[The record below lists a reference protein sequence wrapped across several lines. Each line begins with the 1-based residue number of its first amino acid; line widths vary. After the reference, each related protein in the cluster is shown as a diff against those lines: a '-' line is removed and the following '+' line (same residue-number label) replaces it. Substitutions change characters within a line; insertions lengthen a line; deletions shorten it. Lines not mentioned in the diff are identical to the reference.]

1 MNIGLIL
8 FELNASGGEQ
18 RQVLRLG
25 RGLRELGHEVTIYAY
40 RYNPTACYPSLAQG
54 LNIRAVH
61 TLSDDQVPTSRS
73 SPSGVL
79 SVAFRR
85 YFLESRVLE
94 RLIGDEEVLN
104 PHSRPAHR
112 TAVFAKRRRGAPV
125 VWTCNDVVGWEKP
138 DHRARMGKF
147 LHRRIARVM
156 QPRERAMV
164 EEIDAI
170 AVLSEEVRHT
180 IEAAYGRP
188 AHIIH
193 TGVDCDTF
201 SERPEGGRAVRCALN
216 IPQDSFLS
224 LWLGVYEP
232 FRRIEDLLEAIRIL
246 RSKGEL
252 VRCLIAGRSD
262 VTPVYACALKR
273 FVSEHGLGDQVCFA
287 EGSIPEEE
295 LPDYYSA
302 CDVLVFPN
310 DEQSWGLAPLE
321 ALACNR
327 PVVVSRGSG
336 IQEAMLDGETALLVP
351 PRCPE
356 ALSEAILRLKLD
368 AALRERI
375 RRQGRKLV
383 ARELSWTEY
392 VRQTA
397 ALLEETVSAH
407 GREYRPAR
415 TKRVRGQK
423 WLGRFAQISEP
434 VWRIR

>member
-1 MNIGLIL
+1 
-8 FELNASGGEQ
+8 
-18 RQVLRLG
+18 
-25 RGLRELGHEVTIYAY
+25 
-40 RYNPTACYPSLAQG
+40 
-54 LNIRAVH
+54 
-61 TLSDDQVPTSRS
+61 
-73 SPSGVL
+73 VL

-112 TAVFAKRRRGAPV
+112 TAVFAKRRSGTPV
-125 VWTCNDVVGWEKP
+125 VWTCNDLVGWERP
-138 DHRARMGKF
+138 DHRARMGRF
-147 LHRRIARVM
+147 IHRRVARAM
-156 QPRERAMV
+156 QPRERAIV

-170 AVLSEEVRHT
+170 AVLSEDVRST
-180 IEAAYGRP
+180 IEAAYGHA

-201 SERPEGGRAVRCALN
+201 TERPEGGRAVRAAMGITEN
-216 IPQDSFLS
+216 SFLI

-246 RSKGEL
+246 RSKAEL
-252 VRCLIAGRSD
+252 VHCLVAGRSD
-262 VTPVYACALKR
+262 VAPVYAAKLKQ
-273 FVSEHGLGDQVCFA
+273 FVSEHGLGKQVCFA
-287 EGSIPEEE
+287 EGSIPEEKI
-295 LPDYYSA
+295 PDFYSA
-302 CDVLVFPN
+302 CDVFVFPN

-336 IQEAMLDGETALLVP
+336 VQEAMRDGGTALLVP
-351 PRCPE
+351 PRCPG
-356 ALSEAILRLKLD
+356 ALAGAILRLKLD
-368 AALRERI
+368 PALRERI
-375 RRQGRKLV
+375 RHQGRQLV

-397 ALLEETVSAH
+397 ALLEETVSSHRRAE
-407 GREYRPAR
+407 GTAKFKQAR
-415 TKRVRGQK
+415 GPR
-423 WLGRFAQISEP
+423 WASRFAQISEP

>member
-1 MNIGLIL
+1 MHIGLIS
-8 FELNASGGEQ
+8 FELTASGGEQ
-18 RQVLRLG
+18 RQVLRLA
-25 RGLRELGHEVTIYAY
+25 RGLRQLDHEVTIYAY

-61 TLSDDQVPTSRS
+61 TLSKDEIPTCRM

-79 SVAFRR
+79 SVAIRR

-94 RLIGDEEVLN
+94 RLIGDEDVLN
-104 PHSRPAHR
+104 AHSRPAHR
-112 TAVFAKRRRGAPV
+112 TAVFAKRRSGAPA
-125 VWTCNDVVGWEKP
+125 VWSCNDVVGWEKP
-138 DHRARMGKF
+138 DHRARMSK
-147 LHRRIARVM
+147 LIHRSMARAM
-156 QPRERAMV
+156 RPRETAIV
-164 EEIDAI
+164 QEIDAI
-170 AVLSEEVRHT
+170 AVLSEGVRET
-180 IEAAYGRP
+180 IEAAYGHP
-188 AHIIH
+188 AHVIH

-201 SERPEGGRAVRCALN
+201 TERPEGGRAVRAALSISEN
-216 IPQDSFLS
+216 SFLS

-252 VRCLIAGRSD
+252 VHCLVAGRSD
-262 VTPVYACALKR
+262 VAPVYAAKLKQ
-273 FVSEHGLGDQVCFA
+273 FVSEHGLGNQVCFA
-287 EGSIPEEE
+287 EGSILEERI
-295 LPDYYSA
+295 PDYYSA
-302 CDVLVFPN
+302 CDVFVFPN

-336 IQEAMLDGETALLVP
+336 VQEAMRDGETALLVP
-351 PRCPE
+351 PRSPE
-356 ALSEAILRLKLD
+356 ALAAAILRLKLG

-375 RRQGRKLV
+375 RHQGRQLV
-383 ARELSWTEY
+383 ARELSWTQY
-392 VRQTA
+392 VQQTA

-407 GREYRPAR
+407 GREHRPAR
-415 TKRVRGQK
+415 AKRARGQK

>member
-1 MNIGLIL
+1 MNIGLIS
-8 FELNASGGEQ
+8 FELAASGGEQ
-18 RQVLRLG
+18 RQVLRLA
-25 RGLRELGHEVTIYAY
+25 RGLRGLGHEVTVYAY

-61 TLSDDQVPTSRS
+61 TVSDDQVPTSRS

-112 TAVFAKRRRGAPV
+112 TAVFAKRRSGAPV
-125 VWTCNDVVGWEKP
+125 VWTCNDLVGWERP
-138 DHRARMGKF
+138 DYRARMGRF
-147 LHRRIARVM
+147 IHRRVARAM
-156 QPRERAMV
+156 QPRERAIV

-170 AVLSEEVRHT
+170 AVLSEDVRRT
-180 IEAAYGRP
+180 IEAAYGHA

-201 SERPEGGRAVRCALN
+201 TERPEGGRAVRAALS
-216 IPQDSFLS
+216 IPENSFLS

-252 VRCLIAGRSD
+252 VHCLVAGRSD
-262 VTPVYACALKR
+262 VAPVYAAKLKQ
-273 FVSEHGLGDQVCFA
+273 FVSEHGLGKQVRFA
-287 EGSIPEEE
+287 EGSIPEEKI
-295 LPDYYSA
+295 PDYYSA
-302 CDVLVFPN
+302 CDVFVFPN

-336 IQEAMLDGETALLVP
+336 VQEAMRDGGTALLVP
-351 PRCPE
+351 PRCPG
-356 ALSEAILRLKLD
+356 ALAGAILRLKLD
-368 AALRERI
+368 PALRERI
-375 RRQGRKLV
+375 RHQGRQLV
-383 ARELSWTEY
+383 ARELSWREY
-392 VRQTA
+392 IRQTA
-397 ALLEETVSAH
+397 ALLEETVSSHRRAE
-407 GREYRPAR
+407 GAAKFKQAR
-415 TKRVRGQK
+415 GPR
-423 WLGRFAQISEP
+423 WASRFAQISEP